1 MIRRKN
7 INSFFNGVK
16 LKALNKISS
25 WQHKFFSSEGEEVLI
40 KAISQAIQAY
50 AMNVI
55 KILIGLCKDIQK

>member
-1 MIRRKN
+1 MIGRKN

-25 WQHKFFSSEGEEVLI
+25 QQYKFFSSEGKEVLI
-40 KAISQAIQAY
+40 KAIAQAIQAY
-50 AMNVI
+50 AMSVF